1 MSDQEM
7 EVDPPPAEPA
17 EPTEA
22 PKDVAPEQEEQVSIR
37 RFDTTNFSFEDSE

>member
-1 MSDQEM
+1 MSDHEM

-17 EPTEA
+17 GSTEA

-37 RFDTTNFSFEDSE
+37 RFDATNF